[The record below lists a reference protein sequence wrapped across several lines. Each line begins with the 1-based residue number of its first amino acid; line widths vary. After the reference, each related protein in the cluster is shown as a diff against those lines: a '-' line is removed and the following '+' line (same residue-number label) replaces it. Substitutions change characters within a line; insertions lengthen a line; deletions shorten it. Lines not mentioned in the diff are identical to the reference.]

1 MAALIATLLLIAA
14 PPSVA
19 LAESPS
25 PRVPGAGHGIQAQAP
40 DSPASQKN
48 TRKSFGLLAAVHARP
63 LMKKG
68 FVHASLSIVRAETT
82 ETDAVP

>member
-1 MAALIATLLLIAA
+1 MAALISTLLLIAA

-25 PRVPGAGHGIQAQAP
+25 PRVPGAGHGIQAQA
-40 DSPASQKN
+40 
-48 TRKSFGLLAAVHARP
+48 
-63 LMKKG
+63 
-68 FVHASLSIVRAETT
+68 SLSIVRAETT